1 MTKISEKYLVTGG
14 AGFIGSHLVRR
25 LVAEG
30 KTVRVVDNLSTG
42 QVSRLADLMTAI
54 EFVEGDLADE
64 RVSQDAVKEIDYVL
78 HQAAVPSVQRSVQ
91 DPVST
96 NRANI
101 TATLNLLE
109 SCRRAGVRRL
119 VYAASS
125 SAYGDTEILP
135 KHEDMP
141 AKPLSPYA
149 LQKFVGE
156 QYCKLYHELYGL
168 ETVSLRYF
176 NVFGPGQDPHSEYS
190 AVIPKFITGLLANQP
205 ITIFGDGEQSRDFT
219 YIDNVVEANLL
230 ALQCAGG
237 RRQDV
242 QYRLRRAHKP
252 QSTDRDVGKN
262 YRRKGARAARRRQN
276 AATCAI
282 RWPASDAPK
291 RSCTTNQKSRSKKG
305 CGELLLLIRAE
316 SRHTDR
322 RPEEE
327 YNLGGKSMR
336 KIILGV
342 VALLVLGGGVLAYSR
357 LGGSPE
363 VKRERALKKA
373 ARLYGASESQRSDH

>member
-1 MTKISEKYLVTGG
+1 MRKRYLVTGG
-14 AGFIGSHLVRR
+14 AGFIGSHIVRR
-25 LVAEG
+25 LVGEG
-30 KTVRVVDNLSTG
+30 ELVRVVDNLSTG
-42 QVSRLADLMTAI
+42 QSIRLKTVRDSI

-64 RVSQDAVKEIDYVL
+64 RVSDEVVRDVDYVL

-91 DPVST
+91 DPVGT

-135 KHEDMP
+135 KQEDMP
-141 AKPLSPYA
+141 ANPLSPYA

-156 QYCKLYHELYGL
+156 QYCKVYHMLHGL

-219 YIDNVVEANLL
+219 FIDNVVEANLL
-230 ALQCAGG
+230 ALRAKEAPGIVCNIGCAERITLNQLIQILEKITDTKARVEYAAGKPGDVRHSLADIG
-237 RRQDV
+237 RAKAIL
-242 QYRLRRAHKP
+242 QYQPKISVEEGLQRTVAA
-252 QSTDRDVGKN
+252 
-262 YRRKGARAARRRQN
+262 YRSGI
-276 AATCAI
+276 ATQ
-282 RWPASDAPK
+282 R
-291 RSCTTNQKSRSKKG
+291 SRS
-305 CGELLLLIRAE
+305 
-316 SRHTDR
+316 
-322 RPEEE
+322 
-327 YNLGGKSMR
+327 
-336 KIILGV
+336 
-342 VALLVLGGGVLAYSR
+342 
-357 LGGSPE
+357 
-363 VKRERALKKA
+363 
-373 ARLYGASESQRSDH
+373 